1 MKNLCMIAC
10 VSQDGG
16 LGQGGELLWH
26 IPEDMKF
33 FRQTTQDSTV
43 VMGRKTF
50 ESIGRPLPKRENII
64 LSSRPLEIAGV
75 RSFQSQESLEDYL
88 KSLDPAHN
96 IYIIGGAS
104 LYQMFL
110 EQADKL
116 YLTEV
121 AARKPAD
128 TYFPTF
134 DRAEFDRQVLGEGDY
149 EGIKY
154 QFVEYARKARL

>member
-1 MKNLCMIAC
+1 MQNLCMIAC

-16 LGQGGELLWH
+16 LGCDGGLLWH

-33 FRQTTQDSTV
+33 FRKTTQGGTV

-50 ESIGRPLPKRENII
+50 ESIGRPLPGRENLV
-64 LSSRPLEIAGV
+64 LSSRPLDIPGV
-75 RSFQSQESLEDYL
+75 RGFQDQASLEKYL

-96 IYIIGGAS
+96 TYIIGGAS

-110 EQADKL
+110 GQAKKI

-121 AARKPAD
+121 AAEKPAD
-128 TYFPTF
+128 TYFPDF
-134 DRAEFDRQVLGEGDY
+134 DKSAFKRRVIGEGYY

-154 QFVEYARKARL
+154 QFVEYTRKAR